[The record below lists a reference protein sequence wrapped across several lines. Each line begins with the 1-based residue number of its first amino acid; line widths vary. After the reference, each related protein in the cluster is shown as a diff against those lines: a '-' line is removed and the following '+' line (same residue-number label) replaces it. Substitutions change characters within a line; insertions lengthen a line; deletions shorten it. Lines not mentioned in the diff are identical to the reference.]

1 LPRTFTG
8 SGDVTAAIFL
18 ATVLRAWDLPRTLAH
33 TAAVIYGVLKIT
45 NDLGRTELALIA
57 AQDELI
63 HPSHAFRPV
72 RVR

>member
-1 LPRTFTG
+1 
-8 SGDVTAAIFL
+8 
-18 ATVLRAWDLPRTLAH
+18 
-33 TAAVIYGVLKIT
+33 VLKIT

-72 RVR
+72 RMR